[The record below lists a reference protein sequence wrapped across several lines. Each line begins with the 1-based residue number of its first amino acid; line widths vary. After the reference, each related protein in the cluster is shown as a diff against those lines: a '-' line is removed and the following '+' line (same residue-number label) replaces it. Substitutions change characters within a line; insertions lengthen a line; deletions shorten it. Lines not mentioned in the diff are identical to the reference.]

1 MTDTRLDSA
10 KLRTVASAAHFVAS
24 APSEKWDRTVASQM
38 IGEGIRK
45 LHDCATSLRGHGKYL
60 GHAHWSRNALM
71 LLQQNGGT
79 ERGITKLLSHEHVV
93 PVGVVLSILL
103 RNDTGTSVNEIEK
116 LIHRFSVV
124 AIITRNEEALLT
136 VAGLKNKMPEGWSRR
151 DVWARYKAVGLY
163 ECIESV
169 PA

>member
-1 MTDTRLDSA
+1 MNGTRLDLA
-10 KLRTVASAAHFVAS
+10 KLRTVASTAVFVAS
-24 APSEKWDRTVASQM
+24 EPTGKWDSTLASQM
-38 IGEGIRK
+38 LGEGIRK
-45 LHDCATSLRGHGKYL
+45 LHDCATSFRGCGKYL
-60 GHAHWSRNALM
+60 GHAHWSRNALR
-71 LLQQNGGT
+71 LLHQNGGT

-103 RNDTGTSVNEIEK
+103 RNGTRASVTEIEK

-124 AIITRNEEALLT
+124 AIITRDEETLLT
-136 VAGLKNKMPEGWSRR
+136 AAGLKNKMPEGWNGR